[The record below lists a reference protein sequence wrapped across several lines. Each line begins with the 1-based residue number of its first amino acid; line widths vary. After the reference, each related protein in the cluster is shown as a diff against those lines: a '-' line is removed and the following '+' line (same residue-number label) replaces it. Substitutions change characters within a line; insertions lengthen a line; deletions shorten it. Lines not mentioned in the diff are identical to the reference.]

1 MIPNHIADFLRTGI
15 PSTWALDALRLLKSA
30 PDRSW
35 TPAMLSAELRG
46 TLKMVEEILPG
57 LKRWSLVSEHDG
69 SWRYAADNA
78 LDGTVAELMQIY
90 AERPVTVIAEIA
102 LSPNEK
108 LHTFIDA
115 FRVKKD

>member
-1 MIPNHIADFLRTGI
+1 MIPIHIADFLRTAI
-15 PSTWALDALRLLKSA
+15 PSTWALDALRLLKNA
-30 PDRSW
+30 PDRAW
-35 TPAMLSAELRG
+35 TPATLSAELRG
-46 TLKMVEEILPG
+46 TPKMVEDILPG
-57 LKRWSLVSEHDG
+57 LKRWGLVSEEG
-69 SWRYAADNA
+69 GRWRYAADNA

-115 FRVKKD
+115 FRMKKD